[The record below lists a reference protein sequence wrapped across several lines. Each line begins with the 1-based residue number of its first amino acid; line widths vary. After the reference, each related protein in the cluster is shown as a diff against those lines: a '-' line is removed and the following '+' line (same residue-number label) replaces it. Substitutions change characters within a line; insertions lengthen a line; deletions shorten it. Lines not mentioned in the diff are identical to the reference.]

1 MRLFY
6 SPFHDFAHK
15 VLVVAHEAGV
25 ADEITTVPSFPFRNL
40 TGEWVAGRYD
50 TTPINPLGKVPFLA
64 LDDGT
69 VLYQSQVVAEYL
81 DSLSKGRP
89 LYPPGGL
96 ARFDALRRLSLGDAL
111 FEFAVQMSME
121 CWREPAA
128 RRAGLFDWL
137 WPKVVRSLD
146 LLDEEARG
154 WGAFDIGHA
163 GILQGVSYIDGWAS
177 GRHDIPGNPCAD
189 WRRRWPALAGW
200 LEQACARPSVAGHY
214 RRPYAG
220 DTSPEQHRA
229 AVEAVLAAREACT

>member
-15 VLVVAHEAGV
+15 VLVVAGEAGV
-25 ADEITTVPSFPFRNL
+25 AGEIATVASFPFRNL
-40 TGEWVAGRYD
+40 AGEWVAGQYD
-50 TTPINPLGKVPFLA
+50 TSSINPLGKVPFLA

-69 VLYQSQVVAEYL
+69 VLYQSQVVVEYL

-111 FEFAVQMSME
+111 FEYAVQMSME
-121 CWREPAA
+121 CWRDPAE
-128 RRAGLFDWL
+128 RRADLFDSL

-146 LLDEEARG
+146 LLDGEARG
-154 WGAFDIGHA
+154 WDAFDVGHA

-189 WRRRWPALAGW
+189 WRSRWPTLAEW
-200 LEQACARPSVAGHY
+200 LAQACERPSVAGHY
-214 RRPYAG
+214 RRPYTG

-229 AVEAVLAAREACT
+229 AVAAVLAAREARR